1 MHTDA
6 NASVTDDLSEGDSSH
21 QPHLAAVPR
30 GPITTTPPS
39 LGGLPMELQQEIVT
53 AILDSGAG
61 LCTLSEELVRRK
73 GLQLVPSSHL
83 ARLGDGTIVKSA
95 GSADV
100 VFLFQTTSVLSES
113 CKIKL
118 NALGFNDRLLIS
130 RSVLAS
136 SGFRFFD
143 SDPNEYGSFIITP
156 SWHWFP
162 LKLEGGA
169 TICDFQMSV
178 QDNKILLKPISDID
192 PIHADLSSALNS
204 LLTLSCQDSPTNSGV
219 GVLHGAAA
227 EVFNSEM
234 AILSSSADYMSSE
247 SIHDCVMTHIEP
259 IPCCSLA
266 LSPVFNLSTAAVAR
280 GLRSFS
286 KQQLHEVFGHCS
298 DVSLDNILDKH
309 DLENNPDKT
318 SRKKR
323 QKCRCA
329 SCLRGFHPSRRV
341 SGVTKNPSPGQ
352 RFETG
357 QCWNFDFGR
366 YWSDPDIEGF
376 RTDATFVEYH
386 SRYAFVVLLKDH
398 TCLWEAIEELRRFVR
413 EKLQLE
419 VTHLHC
425 DSDPMLR
432 VNGSPSET

>member
-6 NASVTDDLSEGDSSH
+6 NASVLSKGDSSH
-21 QPHLAAVPR
+21 QPHLAAVPL

-143 SDPNEYGSFIITP
+143 SDPSEYGSFIITP

-169 TICDFQMSV
+169 TICDF
-178 QDNKILLKPISDID
+178 
-192 PIHADLSSALNS
+192 
-204 LLTLSCQDSPTNSGV
+204 
-219 GVLHGAAA
+219 
-227 EVFNSEM
+227 
-234 AILSSSADYMSSE
+234 
-247 SIHDCVMTHIEP
+247 
-259 IPCCSLA
+259 
-266 LSPVFNLSTAAVAR
+266 
-280 GLRSFS
+280 
-286 KQQLHEVFGHCS
+286 
-298 DVSLDNILDKH
+298 
-309 DLENNPDKT
+309 
-318 SRKKR
+318 
-323 QKCRCA
+323 
-329 SCLRGFHPSRRV
+329 
-341 SGVTKNPSPGQ
+341 
-352 RFETG
+352 
-357 QCWNFDFGR
+357 
-366 YWSDPDIEGF
+366 
-376 RTDATFVEYH
+376 
-386 SRYAFVVLLKDH
+386 
-398 TCLWEAIEELRRFVR
+398 
-413 EKLQLE
+413 
-419 VTHLHC
+419 
-425 DSDPMLR
+425 
-432 VNGSPSET
+432 